1 MIWDYV
7 CGVEPIKLRPLAAT
21 AVGGQWD
28 YQSGVDGGGR
38 KYIEQGDSRYDT
50 QITFACT
57 NGAIGKCVEK
67 MHYKP
72 WAPAAR
78 ECAGPWFNYHCYQPT
93 QELLHEACVR
103 MVRADYCGDG
113 QTHTINGIS
122 VDVWDQSAIETMT
135 PYSQTSSNGGI
146 PYGHEAEWT
155 PNGARCLSN
164 ILMTRTSHLGTDET
178 VGMYLMDGGT
188 VHRPWCVNKWGTNT
202 SWANGD
208 CFGMGPQSQHS
219 TFDFANVPWSPFTNV
234 PAMDMHDRV
243 YIKNKSVC
251 IDDGRLFD
259 GPNPMKTENP
269 WCGMCLPDPSGPVVT
284 CPPIGNSL

>member
-1 MIWDYV
+1 
-7 CGVEPIKLRPLAAT
+7 
-21 AVGGQWD
+21 
-28 YQSGVDGGGR
+28 
-38 KYIEQGDSRYDT
+38 
-50 QITFACT
+50 
-57 NGAIGKCVEK
+57 
-67 MHYKP
+67 
-72 WAPAAR
+72 
-78 ECAGPWFNYHCYQPT
+78 
-93 QELLHEACVR
+93 
-103 MVRADYCGDG
+103 
-113 QTHTINGIS
+113 
-122 VDVWDQSAIETMT
+122 VWDQSAIETMT